1 MPQPQQL
8 LRAELREISW
18 DDNQEVQ
25 ETGRNVP
32 VQFNPETLSVAFSNK
47 SAGGDQRGG
56 SAIQFVGQ
64 GETKLNFEIYFDV
77 TAPDPN
83 GAQET
88 DVRKMTEKV
97 VKFIQPEPS
106 GEEDKFVPPGIRFI
120 WGTFLFDGIVDSI
133 DESLEFFSP
142 DGKPLRAKIAI
153 NISKQE
159 IQFQFGQQA
168 GPGLG
173 GDPAPGTQPLTTASD
188 GDSVQ
193 GTLGKDGKQD
203 QWQSVANANG
213 IDNPRNLSAGTTFNA
228 KAGLGVGASGG
239 FGVSG
244 SVGVGVT
251 AGTSVSAGLGGS
263 FSAGLSTSSSASLGA
278 SLGATVGAGG
288 ATVPNLA
295 ASTSLSVSGP
305 SVSASGAVSARSALE
320 NF

>member
-1 MPQPQQL
+1 MPEPQQL
-8 LRAELREISW
+8 LRAELREITW

-77 TAPDPN
+77 TAPEPN
-83 GAQET
+83 GSKET
-88 DVRKMTEKV
+88 DVRKLTEKV
-97 VKFIQPEPS
+97 VKFITPEPS

-133 DESLEFFSP
+133 DESLEFFSRE
-142 DGKPLRAKIAI
+142 GKPLRAKIAI

-159 IQFQFGQQA
+159 IQFQFGKQSGSGIA
-168 GPGLG
+168 GAPT
-173 GDPAPGTQPLTTASD
+173 PGTAPLKTASD

-193 GTLGKDGKQD
+193 GALGKDGKQD
-203 QWQSVANANG
+203 QWQIVASANG
-213 IDNPRNLSAGTTFNA
+213 IDNPRNLVAGTTFNA
-228 KAGLGVGASGG
+228 KAGLGAGAPAGFGATASGLNAP
-239 FGVSG
+239 VLTLPPPPTATI
-244 SVGVGVT
+244 GVGT
-251 AGTSVSAGLGGS
+251 APAAAPTSANTL
-263 FSAGLSTSSSASLGA
+263 T
-278 SLGATVGAGG
+278 
-288 ATVPNLA
+288 
-295 ASTSLSVSGP
+295 
-305 SVSASGAVSARSALE
+305 ARSALE

>member
-8 LRAELREISW
+8 LRAELREITW
-18 DDNQEVQ
+18 DDNQEAQ

-64 GETKLNFEIYFDV
+64 GETKLTFDIYFDT

-83 GAQET
+83 ASEET

-97 VKFIQPEPS
+97 VKFIMPEPS

-120 WGTFLFDGIVDSI
+120 WGSFLFDGIVDSI

-142 DGKPLRAKIAI
+142 EGKPLRAKIGLS
-153 NISKQE
+153 ISKQE
-159 IQFQFGQQA
+159 IQFQFGQQ
-168 GPGLG
+168 GSPGLG
-173 GDPAPGTQPLTTASD
+173 GAPSPGTQPMTTAAD

-193 GTLGKDGKQD
+193 SVLGKSGKQD
-203 QWQSVANANG
+203 QWQAVANANG
-213 IDNPRNLSAGTTFNA
+213 IDNPRNLAAGTTFNA
-228 KAGLGVGASGG
+228 RAGLGAGVSGG
-239 FGVSG
+239 FGVSAG
-244 SVGVGVT
+244 ASAGIGVSGGASVGASVGL
-251 AGTSVSAGLGGS
+251 GLSAGVSGGAS
-263 FSAGLSTSSSASLGA
+263 ASASAGA
-278 SLGATVGAGG
+278 
-288 ATVPNLA
+288 
-295 ASTSLSVSGP
+295 
-305 SVSASGAVSARSALE
+305 SARSSAGISARSPFE

>member
-8 LRAELREISW
+8 LHAELREITW
-18 DDNQEVQ
+18 DDNQEAQ
-25 ETGRNVP
+25 ETGRVVP

-83 GAQET
+83 DAKET
-88 DVRKMTEKV
+88 DVRKLTEKV
-97 VKFIQPEPS
+97 IKFIQPEPS
-106 GEEDKFVPPGIRFI
+106 GEEDKFVPPGVRFI

-142 DGKPLRAKIAI
+142 EGKPLRAKIAI

-168 GPGLG
+168 SPGLG
-173 GDPAPGTQPLTTASD
+173 GDPAPGTQPLSTAGD
-188 GDSVQ
+188 GDSMQ
-193 GTLGKDGKQD
+193 GMLGKDGKQD
-203 QWQSVANANG
+203 QWQAVANANN

-228 KAGLGVGASGG
+228 RAGLGVGASGG
-239 FGVSG
+239 FGASAG
-244 SVGVGVT
+244 ASVGFSASVGAT
-251 AGTSVSAGLGGS
+251 ASAGFGASAGGS
-263 FSAGLSTSSSASLGA
+263 IRSSVGGSAGASVGTSSSAS
-278 SLGATVGAGG
+278 
-288 ATVPNLA
+288 
-295 ASTSLSVSGP
+295 VSG
-305 SVSASGAVSARSALE
+305 SAGLSARSALE